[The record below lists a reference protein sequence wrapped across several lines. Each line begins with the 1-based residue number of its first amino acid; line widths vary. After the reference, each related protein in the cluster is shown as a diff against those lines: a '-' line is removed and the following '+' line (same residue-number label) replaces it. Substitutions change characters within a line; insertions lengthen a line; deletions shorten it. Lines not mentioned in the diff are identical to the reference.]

1 MAFFGV
7 CYSPYRQETTPPPH
21 PVPENQ
27 VNADIRQIADAGF
40 KCIRTYSQ
48 GGTTDGNIWNVA
60 AAAKHGLK
68 VALGVWIV
76 PDNDALNKK
85 RIDTAWAELQA
96 HPSAAMHLV
105 IGNEVNRTDV
115 GVYKPGDVLK
125 AVQYAIATRPN
136 YSSVPANT
144 YVTVCFSG
152 TVLQNASSPWQ
163 GVVEACE
170 SVVYLTVYPWYGGA
184 QPNNIDANMAWSWS
198 NGMQQVA
205 ALGKK
210 VIIAEIGWPS
220 AGGRETSI
228 ANQQTNYKTTRK
240 WVSGQNTLNMSFDT
254 FWFEMYDEP
263 WKTAEGSWGPYWG
276 LCNKAGVPKFQFSA
290 TADERPLSAM
300 EA

>member
-254 FWFEMYDEP
+254 FWFEMYRRALEDGGGFM
-263 WKTAEGSWGPYWG
+263 GSLLGI
-276 LCNKAGVPKFQFSA
+276 VQ
-290 TADERPLSAM
+290 
-300 EA
+300 